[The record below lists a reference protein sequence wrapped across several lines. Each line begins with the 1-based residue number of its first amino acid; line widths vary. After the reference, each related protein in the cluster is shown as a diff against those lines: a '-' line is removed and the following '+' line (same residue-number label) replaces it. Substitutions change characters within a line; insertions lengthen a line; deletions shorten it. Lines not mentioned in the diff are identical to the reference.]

1 MERHAR
7 LVELVNRLGG
17 DLWPRL
23 ITAAGVAVVLW
34 LYMDARLALIW
45 LILIGVNESFELWSA
60 QGIRKGG
67 SMAGRFEAAFLAN
80 LSFGSIVW
88 AAMAWLFWTSGG
100 VGGIVIGL
108 AVVLGSLYHVSCNCV
123 SYARSLIAAG
133 TPFLAVFAAMPFQMF
148 QDQRHASSTAIE
160 VTLGFVF
167 LSAYMLTAL
176 LASVER
182 DNRLRAALNEAE
194 TATHAKSHFLAV
206 MSHEIRTPMNGVI
219 GMLDLLSRHDLE
231 FSQRKRVQTALQS
244 ARDLVVILDDV
255 LTFSKLEAG
264 ESKFERLPV
273 SVPYLVST
281 TVQLFTPTAEKKG
294 LKLEWSSTPTTPH
307 WIESDPSRLRQVL
320 SNLISNAIKFTD
332 NGTIKVC
339 VDHKGDAADGR
350 LSIFV
355 MDTGIGVTEEQRL
368 RLFKPFSQADT
379 ATGRLYG
386 GTGLGLAI
394 CKQLIEAMGGQIGVV
409 SELGVGSQFW
419 FILPAPPT
427 TAPRSSAT
435 SVRALPEPAAT
446 QRSLRVLTVD
456 DHPVSQQ
463 LLKMLLEIS
472 GHYVQQVSDGDSA
485 IKRLKEEPFDLVL
498 MDVQM
503 PGIDGPTATRL
514 VRTTEGPNRT
524 VPIVAVTANTDQ
536 IEHERYR
543 ASGMTDCIAKP
554 IEAEILFETIHRLVG
569 TGNSARV

>member
-45 LILIGVNESFELWSA
+45 LVLIGVNESFELWAA

-100 VGGIVIGL
+100 VAGIVIGL
-108 AVVLGSLYHVSCNCV
+108 AVVLGSLYHVSCNCI
-123 SYARSLIAAG
+123 SYVRSLIAAG

-148 QDQRHASSTAIE
+148 QDQRYASSTAIE

-176 LASVER
+176 LASIER
-182 DNRLRAALNEAE
+182 DSRLRAALNEAE

-231 FSQRKRVQTALQS
+231 FSQRIRVQAALQS
-244 ARDLVVILDDV
+244 ARDLVTILDDV

-264 ESKFERLPV
+264 ENKFERLPV

-339 VDHKGDAADGR
+339 VDHKGDAADGC

-368 RLFKPFSQADT
+368 RLFKPFSQADA

-394 CKQLIEAMGGQIGVV
+394 CKQLIDAMGGQIGVI

-419 FILPAPPT
+419 FIVPAPPT

-446 QRSLRVLTVD
+446 LRSLRVLTVD

-463 LLKMLLEIS
+463 LLKMLLELA
-472 GHYVQQVSDGDSA
+472 GHNVQQVSDGDLA
-485 IKRLKEEPFDLVL
+485 IKRLQEEPFDLVL

-503 PGIDGPTATRL
+503 PGIDGPTATQL
-514 VRTTEGPNRT
+514 IRTMEGPNRS

-569 TGNSARV
+569 TGNAARV